1 MLSKPLGEASTAQR
15 TRCVGMHDEKHEL
28 RWTSLAVL
36 WLRLHAFTARGP
48 GSIPGRG
55 TKIPLSTWDG
65 QKKTPNQP
73 DLGWYSVK
81 ARQREKMWAG
91 HEY

>member
-1 MLSKPLGEASTAQR
+1 
-15 TRCVGMHDEKHEL
+15 MHDENHEL
-28 RWTSLAVL
+28 GWTSLAVL

-55 TKIPLSTWDG
+55 TKIPLATWDG
-65 QKKTPNQP
+65 QPPPPKKQQQQHG
-73 DLGWYSVK
+73 LGWYYSIK

-91 HEY
+91 LSIKV

>member
-1 MLSKPLGEASTAQR
+1 MLKEVRWARRVPGPIQWKMLSKPPGEASTAQR

-28 RWTSLAVL
+28 GWTSLAVL

-55 TKIPLSTWDG
+55 TKIPLLTWDG
-65 QKKTPNQP
+65 QKKPPKTT
-73 DLGWYSVK
+73 
-81 ARQREKMWAG
+81 
-91 HEY
+91 